1 MFKKSSM
8 KTIPL
13 AVAMTAALMF
23 GAVAQ
28 AQTPPPT
35 LGHKGDEALP
45 VTGAKAKTPEE
56 RDAANPRAA
65 AMAQT
70 APPALNQKGDEALP
84 VTGARA
90 KTPEE
95 RNEMK
100 DRKMDAKAAKQGTK
114 KHHRMSKKSDDASMA
129 GSEKP
134 DGSRKH

>member
-1 MFKKSSM
+1 MFKKSSI

-23 GAVAQ
+23 GAGAQ
-28 AQTPPPT
+28 AQNAPPV
-35 LGHKGDEALP
+35 LNQRGDQALP
-45 VTGAKAKTPEE
+45 VTGAKAKTPEQ
-56 RDAANPRAA
+56 RDAARPRAA

-70 APPALNQKGDEALP
+70 APPALNQKGDQALP

-95 RNEMK
+95 RAEMK
-100 DRKMDAKAAKQGTK
+100 ARKMDARDAKNGTK
-114 KHHRMSKKSDDASMA
+114 KPGRMSKKSADGSMA

-134 DGSRKH
+134 DGSPKH